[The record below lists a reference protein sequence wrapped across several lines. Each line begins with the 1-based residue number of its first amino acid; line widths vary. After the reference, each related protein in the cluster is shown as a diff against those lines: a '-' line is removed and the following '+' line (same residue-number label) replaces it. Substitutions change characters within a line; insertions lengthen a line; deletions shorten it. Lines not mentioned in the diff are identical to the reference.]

1 MKYNSVIQKVIEH
14 IEIHLHE
21 IISLETVAQ
30 LAGFSKYHFHRVFLN
45 EVGVS
50 VSEYVRYRRIANSA
64 NLLIYTNEKIIDIA
78 FYYQFESQEAFT
90 RAFKKYYNL
99 PPGQYRKMM
108 GKLTYSLEEKGM
120 KNKEILKGWSLSGS
134 HPFNYEMGIDREIV
148 HKGKASGYLKA
159 IAVKSQEEFSTMMQ
173 QFKADKYL
181 GKRIRLSGFIKSK
194 DVDGFCGFWLRI
206 DNSFGDV
213 LQFDNMSNRPI
224 VGNTEWNHYAIIL
237 DIPESSASI
246 SFGVLLS
253 GNGQVWIDELK
264 FDEVDKT
271 IPTTN
276 IDITQEL
283 LDEPTN
289 LSFEE

>member
-206 DNSFGDV
+206 DNSLGDV